1 MLVLEHQLY
10 RVKAGGGDY
19 VYQPTR
25 HFVPDMVA
33 YCPHCWNGNGI
44 MVDLPPA
51 GDNGIAFCHSCRSF
65 TQLHTPIDFE
75 TFYALE
81 D

>member
-1 MLVLEHQLY
+1 
-10 RVKAGGGDY
+10 
-19 VYQPTR
+19 
-25 HFVPDMVA
+25 
-33 YCPHCWNGNGI
+33 
-44 MVDLPPA
+44 MVDLPQA